1 MMLSASLETTELLEP
16 RASESLVLRLRSRE
30 PEALAEAYDLHH
42 EQVRR
47 FAQRITGNE
56 ALAEDLVQE
65 VFIALPGA
73 AASFEGRSKL
83 STFIVSMA
91 YNLSRRAIRTAAR
104 KRAMVERYK
113 LEPLTETVDG
123 DRQTDGAE
131 LARELV
137 RALETLPEEQRDAFT
152 LMELEEFTSAEVSE
166 IVGAPEGTVRTRLF
180 HAKRKLREHLESW
193 RPL

>member
-1 MMLSASLETTELLEP
+1 MMVSVSLETTALLELP
-16 RASESLVLRLRSRE
+16 ASDSLVFRLRRRE

-42 EQVRR
+42 DQVRL
-47 FAQRITGNE
+47 FARRITGDE

-65 VFIALPGA
+65 VFIALPDA
-73 AASFEGRSKL
+73 AVSFEGRSKL

-91 YNLSRRAIRTAAR
+91 YNLSRKAIRTAAR

-113 LEPLTETVDG
+113 LEPFTETIDG
-123 DRQTDGAE
+123 DRDTDGAE

-137 RALETLPEEQRDAFT
+137 RALETLPDEQRDAFT
-152 LMELEEFTSAEVSE
+152 LMELEEYTSAEVSE

-193 RPL
+193 RPQ